1 MELLIVTG
9 MSGSGKSK
17 AISALEDI
25 GYYCI
30 DNLPPNFLLNFT
42 DFMRNG
48 EEFAR
53 KVAITIDSRSKDM
66 FLSMANVLDQLDERK
81 INYSLMFLDAE
92 DGVLLHR
99 YKETRRI
106 HPLMNDEVKHLQ
118 EAINLERTILNPIR
132 DRADYYINTSLYDSQ
147 KLKDRIVEIF
157 TNGEEGEMIINFIS
171 FGFKKGILTDADLVF
186 DVRCL
191 PNPFYV
197 DELKPLT
204 GKDQKVRDYVMGFE
218 ESTELYKRIRDLLE
232 YSIPLYKKEG
242 KMQLVVGLGCTGG
255 QHRSATFAIL
265 LHDYFVSKGYKCT
278 VSHRDINKK

>member
-9 MSGSGKSK
+9 MSGSGKSR